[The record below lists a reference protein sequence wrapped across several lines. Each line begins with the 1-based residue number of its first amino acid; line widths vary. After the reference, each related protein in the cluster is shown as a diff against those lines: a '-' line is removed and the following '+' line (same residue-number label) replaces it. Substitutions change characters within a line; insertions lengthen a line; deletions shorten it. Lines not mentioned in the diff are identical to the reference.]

1 VIDDMRPRALR
12 AAVSAL
18 LLCMAV
24 PAAAHDMTV
33 GGSRWFLGRDGIIA
47 TIDVDASLIGRIQ
60 GLDEARLDLDARSEA
75 QLAQFTKDVLQPYV
89 DRKLEVEI
97 GGSRRPAHV
106 DRLVKAGPW
115 QIWVSV
121 DHVRPAG
128 IAEELRV
135 DYRMFLEETNGS
147 HVNLAYLYLSQEGR
161 ESAQRTFDFTQPTWQ
176 SAFEVG
182 ATTWKTTLPPAP
194 GEPVASS
201 RSSSAPARSS
211 TKKSARAT
219 ASTVPAVP
227 PAVPASP
234 ANATRTTSPDEA
246 SVQTP
251 VTAVAPPSS
260 IWSQIARFLL
270 LGIEHILTGYDHI
283 AFLLALVVVAPS
295 LRAVLPIIT
304 AFTAAHS
311 ITLLLAAM
319 HIVSL
324 PSRIVESAIAI
335 SICYVAAENL
345 FREKATHR
353 WLVTFCFGLI
363 HGFGFASALQ
373 DLIVGRTNLVVSVVS
388 FNIGVELGQLLIFA
402 LMLPVLRALAR
413 IVQARNVIVATS
425 AAIGLLGCTWVVE
438 RGLDVK
444 LLPFL

>member
-1 VIDDMRPRALR
+1 MRPRATLC
-12 AAVSAL
+12 AL
-18 LLCMAV
+18 LLCLSA
-24 PAAAHDMTV
+24 PAAAHDLTV
-33 GGSRWFLGRDGIIA
+33 GGSRWFLGRDGLVA

-60 GLDEARLDLDARSEA
+60 GLDEARLGLDARSDA
-75 QLAQFTKDVLQPYV
+75 QLAQLAKDVLQPYV
-89 DRKLEVEI
+89 DRKLEIEI
-97 GGSRRPAHV
+97 GGSRRPVHV

-121 DHVRPAG
+121 DHVRPG
-128 IAEELRV
+128 GLAEEVRIA
-135 DYRMFLEETNGS
+135 YRMFFDETNGS
-147 HVNLAYLYLSQEGR
+147 HVNLAYLYLSQDGR
-161 ESAQRTFDFTQPTWQ
+161 ESAQQTFDVSQPTWQ

-182 ATTWKTTLPPAP
+182 ATRWNATLPPAP
-194 GEPVASS
+194 GGPVASS
-201 RSSSAPARSS
+201 PSSAPARPA
-211 TKKSARAT
+211 TKT
-219 ASTVPAVP
+219 APRLTVSPRPAVP
-227 PAVPASP
+227 PAPLPSP
-234 ANATRTTSPDEA
+234 ANAS
-246 SVQTP
+246 QTCP
-251 VTAVAPPSS
+251 PGDAAAPPPTVAPVAPPTS

-295 LRAVLPIIT
+295 LRAVLPVIT

-311 ITLLLAAM
+311 ITLLLAALRV
-319 HIVSL
+319 VSL

-345 FREKATHR
+345 FREKATRR

-373 DLIVGRTNLVVSVVS
+373 NLIVGKTNLLVSVVS
-388 FNIGVELGQLLIFA
+388 FNVGVELGQLLIFA

-413 IVQARNVIVATS
+413 IVQARSVIVATS
-425 AAIGLLGCTWVVE
+425 AAVGLLGCTWVVE
-438 RGLDVK
+438 RGLDVR

>member
-1 VIDDMRPRALR
+1 VINGMRPRATLC
-12 AAVSAL
+12 AL
-18 LLCMAV
+18 LLCLSA

-33 GGSRWFLGRDGIIA
+33 GGSRWFLGRDGLVA

-60 GLDEARLDLDARSEA
+60 GLDEARLGLDARSDA
-75 QLAQFTKDVLQPYV
+75 QLAQLAKDVLQPYV
-89 DRKLEVEI
+89 DRKLEIEI
-97 GGSRRPAHV
+97 GGSRRPVHV

-121 DHVRPAG
+121 DHVRRSG
-128 IAEELRV
+128 LAEELRI
-135 DYRMFLEETNGS
+135 DYRMFLDETNGS
-147 HVNLAYLYLSQEGR
+147 HVNLAYLYLSQDGR
-161 ESAQRTFDFTQPTWQ
+161 ESAQQTFDFSQPTWQ

-182 ATTWKTTLPPAP
+182 ATRWKATLPPAP
-194 GEPVASS
+194 EEPAASS
-201 RSSSAPARSS
+201 RASAPARSA
-211 TKKSARAT
+211 TKTSPRV
-219 ASTVPAVP
+219 TVSPRPAVP
-227 PAVPASP
+227 PAPSASP
-234 ANATRTTSPDEA
+234 ANASQTTPTGDA
-246 SVQTP
+246 AAPPFTITP
-251 VTAVAPPSS
+251 VAPPPS

-295 LRAVLPIIT
+295 LRAVFPVVT

-311 ITLLLAAM
+311 ITLLLAALR
-319 HIVSL
+319 IVSL

-335 SICYVAAENL
+335 SICCVAAENL

-373 DLIVGRTNLVVSVVS
+373 DLIVGKTNLLISVVS
-388 FNIGVELGQLLIFA
+388 FNVGVELGQLLIFA

-413 IVQARNVIVATS
+413 IVRARSVIVATS
-425 AAIGLLGCTWVVE
+425 TAVGLLGCTWVVE